1 MSGRKIKN
9 YRWLI
14 LTLLVS
20 ATTINYL
27 DRQILGLLKPTLE
40 IEFSWSETDFA
51 FLVMAFTGAYAVGLI
66 SWGWFIDRI
75 GTKPGYV
82 ISVAAWSIMGMLHA
96 VARSV
101 TGFGLARI
109 GLGLTES
116 GNVPAGMKTIAEW
129 FPKKER
135 ALATGLFN
143 AGTSFGII
151 IALLIV
157 PLILSNYGWH
167 EVFIITGSVGF
178 IWLLVW
184 IYVYDVP
191 SKHKRLTEEEY
202 NYIHDGQKLDTEA
215 EEEVVKIKWF
225 KLFTY
230 PQTWAFITGKI
241 LLDPIYWFFMFWL
254 PSYFASTFKLN
265 MSNLSPELM
274 IIYTM
279 TVLGSVGGGYF
290 SSWLIRR
297 GWPTLKARKTALF
310 IFAIMELTV
319 LSAQYATNAWMVVG
333 ILSFTLAIHQAWST
347 NIFTLVVDLFPKQ
360 AVSSVTGIGAMS
372 GAVGG
377 MLFPLFVGYILDS
390 YKSAGNLIGGY
401 NLLFIICGLTY
412 LFAWTIIHL
421 LTRKS
426 DTVSLQE
433 LVEQDTNKN

>member
-9 YRWLI
+9 YRWII
-14 LTLLVS
+14 LALLVS

-75 GTKPGYV
+75 GTKPGYI

-96 VARSV
+96 TARSV

-109 GLGLTES
+109 GLGLTEA

-129 FPKKER
+129 FPRKER

-184 IYVYDVP
+184 IFVYDVP
-191 SKHKRLTEEEY
+191 SKHKRLTAEEY
-202 NYIHDGQKLDTEA
+202 NYIHDGQKLDAEA
-215 EEEVVKIKWF
+215 QEEVVKIKWL

-279 TVLGSVGGGYF
+279 TVLGSIGGGYF
-290 SSWLIRR
+290 SSLLIKR

-310 IFAIMELTV
+310 IFAILELTV

-426 DTVSLQE
+426 GAVSLNE
-433 LVEQDTNKN
+433 LVEKNV

>member
-1 MSGRKIKN
+1 MLGRKIKN
-9 YRWLI
+9 YRWII
-14 LTLLVS
+14 LALLVS

-75 GTKPGYV
+75 GTKPGYI

-96 VARSV
+96 AARSV

-109 GLGLTES
+109 GLGLTEA

-129 FPKKER
+129 FPRKER

-157 PLILSNYGWH
+157 PLILSSYGWH

-184 IYVYDVP
+184 IFVYDVP
-191 SKHKRLTEEEY
+191 SKHKRLTTEEY
-202 NYIHDGQKLDTEA
+202 NYIHDGQKLDAEA
-215 EEEVVKIKWF
+215 QEEVVKIKWF

-241 LLDPIYWFFMFWL
+241 LLDPVYWFFMFWL

-290 SSWLIRR
+290 SSLLIKR

-310 IFAIMELTV
+310 IFAVLELTV

-426 DTVSLQE
+426 GTVSLQE
-433 LVEQDTNKN
+433 LVK

>member
-433 LVEQDTNKN
+433 LVEQNTNKN

>member
-1 MSGRKIKN
+1 MSGLKIRN
-9 YRWLI
+9 YRWII
-14 LTLLVS
+14 LALLVS

-40 IEFSWSETDFA
+40 VEFTWSETDFA

-75 GTKPGYV
+75 GTKPGYI

-96 VARSV
+96 AARSV

-109 GLGLTES
+109 GLGLTEA

-184 IYVYDVP
+184 IFVYDVP
-191 SKHKRLTEEEY
+191 SKHKRLTAEEY
-202 NYIHDGQKLDTEA
+202 NYIHDGQKLDAEA
-215 EEEVVKIKWF
+215 QEEVVKIKWL

-241 LLDPIYWFFMFWL
+241 LLDPVYWFFMFWL

-290 SSWLIRR
+290 SSLLIKR

-310 IFAIMELTV
+310 IFAVLELTV

-426 DTVSLQE
+426 GTVSLQE
-433 LVEQDTNKN
+433 LVK

>member
-1 MSGRKIKN
+1 MLSRKIKN
-9 YRWLI
+9 YRWII
-14 LTLLVS
+14 LALLVS

-40 IEFSWSETDFA
+40 VEFSWSETDFA
-51 FLVMAFTGAYAVGLI
+51 FLVMAFTGAYAIGLI

-75 GTKPGYV
+75 GTKPGYI
-82 ISVAAWSIMGMLHA
+82 ISVATWSIMGMLHA
-96 VARSV
+96 VARTV

-129 FPKKER
+129 FPRKER

-143 AGTSFGII
+143 SGTSVGII
-151 IALLIV
+151 LALIIV
-157 PLILSNYGWH
+157 PWILSSYGWH
-167 EVFIITGSVGF
+167 EVFILTGSIGF

-191 SKHKRLTEEEY
+191 SKHKRLSEEEY
-202 NYIHDGQKLDTEA
+202 NYIHEGKKLDPEA
-215 EEEVVKIKWF
+215 EVEEVVKIKWI
-225 KLFTY
+225 KLFTF

-265 MSNLSPELM
+265 MANLSPELM
-274 IIYTM
+274 IIYIM
-279 TVLGSVGGGYF
+279 TIAGSIGGGYF
-290 SSWLIRR
+290 SSWLIKR

-319 LSAQYATNAWMVVG
+319 LSAQFATNAWMVVG
-333 ILSFTLAIHQAWST
+333 ILSFTLAVHQAWST
-347 NIFTLVVDLFPKQ
+347 NVFTLVVDLFPKQ

-377 MLFPLFVGYILDS
+377 MLFPLLVGYILDS
-390 YKSAGNLIGGY
+390 YKAAGNLVGGY

-412 LFAWTIIHL
+412 LVAWIIIHL

-426 DTVSLQE
+426 DIVSLQE
-433 LVEQDTNKN
+433 LIESKN

>member
-1 MSGRKIKN
+1 MLGRKIKN
-9 YRWLI
+9 YRWII
-14 LTLLVS
+14 LALLVS

-75 GTKPGYV
+75 GTKPGYI

-96 VARSV
+96 AARSV

-109 GLGLTES
+109 GLGLTEA

-129 FPKKER
+129 FPRKER

-184 IYVYDVP
+184 IFVYDVP
-191 SKHKRLTEEEY
+191 SKHKRLTTEEY
-202 NYIHDGQKLDTEA
+202 NYIHDGQKLDAEA
-215 EEEVVKIKWF
+215 QEEVVKIKWF

-241 LLDPIYWFFMFWL
+241 LLDPVYWFFMFWL

-290 SSWLIRR
+290 SSLLIKR

-310 IFAIMELTV
+310 IFAVLELTV

-426 DTVSLQE
+426 GTVSLQE
-433 LVEQDTNKN
+433 LVK

>member
-9 YRWLI
+9 YRWII
-14 LTLLVS
+14 LALLVS

-40 IEFSWSETDFA
+40 IEFTWSETDFA

-75 GTKPGYV
+75 GTKPGYI

-96 VARSV
+96 AARSV

-109 GLGLTES
+109 GLGLTEA

-184 IYVYDVP
+184 IFVYDVP
-191 SKHKRLTEEEY
+191 SKHKRLTAEEY
-202 NYIHDGQKLDTEA
+202 NYIHDGHKLDTEA
-215 EEEVVKIKWF
+215 QEEVVKIKWF
-225 KLFTY
+225 KLFSY

-290 SSWLIRR
+290 SSLLIKR
-297 GWPTLKARKTALF
+297 GWPR
-310 IFAIMELTV
+310 
-319 LSAQYATNAWMVVG
+319 
-333 ILSFTLAIHQAWST
+333 
-347 NIFTLVVDLFPKQ
+347 
-360 AVSSVTGIGAMS
+360 
-372 GAVGG
+372 
-377 MLFPLFVGYILDS
+377 
-390 YKSAGNLIGGY
+390 
-401 NLLFIICGLTY
+401 
-412 LFAWTIIHL
+412 
-421 LTRKS
+421 
-426 DTVSLQE
+426 
-433 LVEQDTNKN
+433 

>member
-9 YRWLI
+9 YRWII
-14 LTLLVS
+14 LALLVS

-40 IEFSWSETDFA
+40 IEFTWSETDFA

-75 GTKPGYV
+75 GTKPGYI

-96 VARSV
+96 AARSV

-109 GLGLTES
+109 GLGLTEA

-184 IYVYDVP
+184 IFVYDVP
-191 SKHKRLTEEEY
+191 SKHKRLTAEEY
-202 NYIHDGQKLDTEA
+202 NYIHDGQKLDTE
-215 EEEVVKIKWF
+215 EQEEVVKIKWF
-225 KLFTY
+225 KLFSY

-290 SSWLIRR
+290 SSLLIKR
-297 GWPTLKARKTALF
+297 GWPTLKARKTALL
-310 IFAIMELTV
+310 IFAVLELTV

-412 LFAWTIIHL
+412 LFAWSIIHL

-426 DTVSLQE
+426 GTVSLQE
-433 LVEQDTNKN
+433 LVK

>member
-1 MSGRKIKN
+1 MLGRKIKN
-9 YRWLI
+9 YRWII
-14 LTLLVS
+14 LALLVS

-75 GTKPGYV
+75 GTKPGYI

-96 VARSV
+96 AARSV

-109 GLGLTES
+109 GLGLTEA

-129 FPKKER
+129 FPRKER

-157 PLILSNYGWH
+157 PLILSSYGWH

-184 IYVYDVP
+184 IFVYDVP
-191 SKHKRLTEEEY
+191 SKHKRLTTEEY
-202 NYIHDGQKLDTEA
+202 NYIHDGQKLDAEA
-215 EEEVVKIKWF
+215 QEEVVKIKWL

-290 SSWLIRR
+290 SSLLIKR

-310 IFAIMELTV
+310 IFAVLELTV

-426 DTVSLQE
+426 GTVSLQE
-433 LVEQDTNKN
+433 LVK

>member
-1 MSGRKIKN
+1 
-9 YRWLI
+9 
-14 LTLLVS
+14 
-20 ATTINYL
+20 
-27 DRQILGLLKPTLE
+27 
-40 IEFSWSETDFA
+40 
-51 FLVMAFTGAYAVGLI
+51 
-66 SWGWFIDRI
+66 
-75 GTKPGYV
+75 
-82 ISVAAWSIMGMLHA
+82 
-96 VARSV
+96 
-101 TGFGLARI
+101 LARI
-109 GLGLTES
+109 GLGLTEA

-129 FPKKER
+129 FPKNER

-157 PLILSNYGWH
+157 PLIFSNYGWH

-184 IYVYDVP
+184 IFVYDVP
-191 SKHKRLTEEEY
+191 SKHKRLTTEEY

-215 EEEVVKIKWF
+215 QEEVVKIKWF
-225 KLFTY
+225 KLFSY

-290 SSWLIRR
+290 SSLLIKR

-310 IFAIMELTV
+310 IFAVLELTV

-412 LFAWTIIHL
+412 LFAWSIIHL

-426 DTVSLQE
+426 GTVSLQE
-433 LVEQDTNKN
+433 LVK

>member
-9 YRWLI
+9 YRWII
-14 LTLLVS
+14 LALLVS

-75 GTKPGYV
+75 GTKPGYI

-96 VARSV
+96 TARSV

-109 GLGLTES
+109 GLGLTEA

-129 FPKKER
+129 FPRKER

-184 IYVYDVP
+184 IFVYDVP
-191 SKHKRLTEEEY
+191 SKHKRLTAEEY
-202 NYIHDGQKLDTEA
+202 NYIHDGQKLDAEA
-215 EEEVVKIKWF
+215 QEEVVKIKWL

-279 TVLGSVGGGYF
+279 TVLGSIGGGYF
-290 SSWLIRR
+290 SSLLIKR

-310 IFAIMELTV
+310 IFAILELTV

-360 AVSSVTGIGAMS
+360 AVSSFTGIGAMS
-372 GAVGG
+372 GAIGG

-426 DTVSLQE
+426 GTVSLNE
-433 LVEQDTNKN
+433 LVEKNI